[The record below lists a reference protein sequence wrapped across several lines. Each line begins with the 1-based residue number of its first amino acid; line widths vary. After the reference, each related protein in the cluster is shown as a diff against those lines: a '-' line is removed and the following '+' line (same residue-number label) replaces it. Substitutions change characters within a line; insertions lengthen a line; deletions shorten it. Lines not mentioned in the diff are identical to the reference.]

1 MGRIILVL
9 GGGAPNLTLMSG
21 ALAALHDQGCEYDVI
36 SMAGGGAVVGLCY
49 LAPKN
54 MTPAEALRN
63 TINFGVS
70 DAIYSVFPI
79 NYKIFS
85 KGGPSAAAF
94 REVWDHIPPVW
105 RAEHQYGMS
114 PWEKLQSDML
124 LFAGAMAAPTDVN
137 YFSQAICAHFPFI
150 EQLVDFDRLR
160 GSPGPRLL
168 LNAWSM
174 DTSEIVEFERP
185 CLDVHHFRAAL
196 SFPFLYAPYE
206 IDGCLYSEGAAFSCL
221 NLINL
226 AHNTLG
232 CKTVT
237 RVQRSED
244 PDKFIL
250 FDVLRTDLIH
260 PPINLWDAY
269 TQSIIIPLISDA
281 AKELSIFSTWLET
294 GVINAPPSFAADV
307 KLTRKIEATN
317 HKVNLR
323 SLQVRSDFISK
334 EVRESISDELKK
346 YILRESGERHLLDEL
361 SAKISKIFRLDDIS
375 SLPIDYRAVPNAE
388 MYTVGFDV
396 PVDQWPYMLDWS
408 RSNLERLFDIGYEAG
423 LCFYEQWSS
432 QIWT

>member
-94 REVWDHIPPVW
+94 RKVWDHIPPVW

-124 LFAGAMAAPTDVN
+124 LFAGAMVAPTDVN

-168 LNAWSM
+168 LNAWCM
-174 DTSEIVEFERP
+174 DTRRLVEFERP
-185 CLDVHHFRAAL
+185 ELDVHHFRAAL

-206 IDGCLYSEGAAFSCL
+206 IDGYLYCEGAAFSCL
-221 NLINL
+221 NLVNL

-232 CKTVT
+232 CKTVA
-237 RVQRSED
+237 RSQRSED
-244 PDKFIL
+244 PDKFIV

-260 PPINLWDAY
+260 PPRDLWDAY

-294 GVINAPPSFAADV
+294 GVINTPPSFAADV
-307 KLTRKIEATN
+307 KLVRVIEAVSR
-317 HKVNLR
+317 KVNLH
-323 SLQVRSDFISK
+323 SLRIRNNRWDELK
-334 EVRESISDELKK
+334 KSISDELKK
-346 YILRESGERHLLDEL
+346 YVFDQSDELHLLDNL
-361 SAKISKIFRLDDIS
+361 SAGIDKIFRVDDPH
-375 SLPIDYRAVPNAE
+375 SLPIDYIAVPNAE

-423 LCFYEQWSS
+423 LCFYEQWGSE
-432 QIWT
+432 IWT